1 MLQSTRRNK
10 YGSPRSVVP
19 PSQELLELLRRAD
32 PAACAEV
39 SALHATLGAASEAVA
54 TALPAALCAAAPALE
69 RAVREDRARASI
81 ALCRAVLKG
90 AQLLVRAMGE
100 VA

>member
-39 SALHATLGAASEAVA
+39 SALHATLGAASQ
-54 TALPAALCAAAPALE
+54 
-69 RAVREDRARASI
+69 RKIGR
-81 ALCRAVLKG
+81 
-90 AQLLVRAMGE
+90 
-100 VA
+100 